1 MTNDPQNEQS
11 DLYERTRASWEEI
24 WQTANVEI
32 ELELFT
38 EKRAREVLA
47 TYSAY
52 LPKDK
57 TILEAGCGLG
67 AAMIKLKEMGFDII
81 GLDYA
86 ERALRVARAYDPTLR
101 LQVGDVHAL
110 PYADGALH
118 GYLSFGVLEHF
129 EHGVGPALREAN
141 RVLARDGVL
150 VLTIPYPNVV
160 HRATRLKRR
169 LLGQSLLTDDDF
181 YESTYTQHQ
190 LIAELEAAGF
200 ELLLVQPTSHSFTL
214 WGLGWPFRAAGYYR
228 VTRLADALGVL
239 LSKIAPWAFNF
250 NTLLIARKAR
260 QVASERI
267 AGG

>member
-1 MTNDPQNEQS
+1 MSNEQQNAQG
-11 DLYERTRASWEEI
+11 DLYESTRAAWEEI

-32 ELELFT
+32 ELELFE

-52 LPKDK
+52 LPKDGL
-57 TILEAGCGLG
+57 ILEAGCGLG
-67 AAMIKLKEMGFDII
+67 AAMIKLQEMGFRVI

-86 ERALRVARAYDPTLR
+86 ENALRVARAYDPTLV

-110 PYADGALH
+110 PYADGSLH

-141 RVLARDGVL
+141 RVLAVGGVL

-160 HRATRLKRR
+160 HSAIRLKRR
-169 LLGQSLLTDDDF
+169 LLGQPPLTDEDF

-200 ELLLVQPTSHSFTL
+200 ELMLVRPTGHSFTL
-214 WGLGWPFRAAGYYR
+214 WGLGWPFRARGYYR
-228 VTRLADALGVL
+228 VTRLADVLGGVL
-239 LSKIAPWAFNF
+239 EKLAPWAFNF

-260 QVASERI
+260 SLAEKP
-267 AGG
+267 